1 MYGTTFF
8 FFYHAQKKGIIIIVI
23 IPSLPRCSNDFFSCH
38 GLDKGEIRG
47 RLWGQG
53 GGKVERGSPRTF
65 ITHERLE
72 HVHKTRR
79 FGLWHVSRAHGS
91 RRSRWIIS

>member
-53 GGKVERGSPRTF
+53 GGKVERGSPRT
-65 ITHERLE
+65 
-72 HVHKTRR
+72 VHYARTVGACTQDETFWPVARKP
-79 FGLWHVSRAHGS
+79 GS
-91 RRSRWIIS
+91 R